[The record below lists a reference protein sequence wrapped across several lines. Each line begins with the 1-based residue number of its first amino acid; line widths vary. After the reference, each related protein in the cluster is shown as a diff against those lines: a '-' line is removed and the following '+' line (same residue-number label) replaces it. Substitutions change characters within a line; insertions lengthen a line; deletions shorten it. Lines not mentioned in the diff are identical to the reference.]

1 MRSNVYQSPS
11 EQEIQYYF
19 SVYSNSIYNYYNIY
33 DSYSRSYNNPNLV
46 THNTMLWSMAD
57 FGLCYLYS
65 VHYPR

>member
-46 THNTMLWSMAD
+46 THNTML
-57 FGLCYLYS
+57 
-65 VHYPR
+65 